1 MKYLNLLW
9 LIIWATPILA
19 QPVPKVHVPT
29 SVLLELRMLE
39 RNFDTALAA
48 DCSLD
53 RCTSKGCTYVQHQSV
68 DLPRSASLPGLP
80 TDKGPGSVP
89 PQDYLTEARC
99 EFTHERYVSKRNIRT
114 LVQRLEERLARGWLK
129 VKVVPQMLP
138 PIPRALAEP
147 IEPIEKE
154 EPAAEKE
161 EDTEPETKAVVE
173 EKVVPEWTAEQ
184 ALRELW
190 DALLPHYWWMVAI
203 FLATLALAVLIWSY
217 RRLGAPSIE
226 EKVMEAQLANSG
238 TEIESAPNEPVT
250 DPEMEKQDAERKRER
265 EEEESYSEQ
274 QQKIWMKRLGSQS
287 ASNDALVV
295 ELLRDW
301 LQSGDF
307 PMLAR
312 AVMTFG
318 DQLSTSFSSDGSQA
332 LKKLEFADYFRQ
344 VDEQKLPSKAEFFR
358 RLNQSA
364 MASLLSSQS
373 DVRLFRSLREDFG
386 SSGIVNLMQELP
398 TRYAALLFALVP
410 RDTQLDVGRLMPGQ
424 LRVKVADQLFASSRI
439 SKSESTYVFSC
450 ITAALEGE
458 PLPSPPDNLVTDR
471 GPALD
476 AASALSIL
484 LPLMEPKIRNP
495 LFQRV
500 LESASGAAPVWFEDI
515 LFPEMLDRIPSD
527 ERMELLLEVDVRAL
541 SAWLSLQDA
550 DWRRSF
556 MTQMS
561 TTMQKAVQVNSNFE
575 SRAEQMRLFHQ
586 GHKEITK
593 ALKGQ
598 YAKGKTSF
606 IALAA

>member
-9 LIIWATPILA
+9 LIIWATPVLA
-19 QPVPKVHVPT
+19 QPVPKVHVPN

-68 DLPRSASLPGLP
+68 DMPRSASLPGLP

-99 EFTHERYVSKRNIRT
+99 EFTHERYVSKRNVRT
-114 LVQRLEERLARGWLK
+114 LVQRMEERLARGWLK

-154 EPAAEKE
+154 EPAKENEEAAESAPATIE
-161 EDTEPETKAVVE
+161 ETVA
-173 EKVVPEWTAEQ
+173 PEWTAQQ

-190 DALLPHYWWMVAI
+190 DALLPHYWWMVGI

-238 TEIESAPNEPVT
+238 MEIENESNDPAT
-250 DPEMEKQDAERKRER
+250 DPEADKRDAERRRER

-274 QQKIWMKRLGSQS
+274 QQKIWVKRLGSQT
-287 ASNDALVV
+287 ASNDELVV

-312 AVMTFG
+312 ALMTFG

-344 VDEQKLPSKAEFFR
+344 VDEHKLPSKAEFFR

-410 RDTQLDVGRLMPGQ
+410 RDTQHDVGRLMPGA

-458 PLPSPPDNLVTDR
+458 ALPNPPNHLVTDR

-484 LPLMEPKIRNP
+484 LPLMEPKTRNP

-500 LESASGAAPVWFEDI
+500 LDAASGAAPVWFEDI
-515 LFPEMLDRIPSD
+515 LFPEMLDRIPSE
-527 ERMELLLEVDVRAL
+527 ERMDLLLEVDVRAL

-550 DWRRSF
+550 DWRRGF
-556 MTQMS
+556 LNQMS

-586 GHKEITK
+586 GHKEIIK
-593 ALKGQ
+593 SLKGQ

>member
-1 MKYLNLLW
+1 MKYINVLSLL
-9 LIIWATPILA
+9 IFATPVLA

-68 DLPRSASLPGLP
+68 DLPKSASLPGLP
-80 TDKGPGSVP
+80 SDKGPGSVP

-99 EFTHERYVSKRNIRT
+99 EFTHERFVSKRNVGR
-114 LVQRLEERLARGWLK
+114 LVKRLEERLARGWLK

-138 PIPRALAEP
+138 PIPRELAEP
-147 IEPIEKE
+147 IEPVEKE
-154 EPAAEKE
+154 EPAKE
-161 EDTEPETKAVVE
+161 EAQEPVPEPVVE
-173 EKVVPEWTAEQ
+173 EPKEPEWTGQQ

-190 DALLPHYWWMVAI
+190 EALLPHYWWMVAI
-203 FLATLALAVLIWSY
+203 FLATIALAVLIWAY

-226 EKVMEAQLANSG
+226 EKVMEAQLANTG
-238 TEIESAPNEPVT
+238 VETETPAAESVQDSEAERR
-250 DPEMEKQDAERKRER
+250 DAERQRER
-265 EEEESYSEQ
+265 EEEESFSEQ
-274 QQKIWMKRLGSQS
+274 QQKIWMKRLGAQS
-287 ASNDALVV
+287 ASNDELVV

-312 AVMTFG
+312 ALMTFG
-318 DQLSTSFSSDGSQA
+318 DQLSASFSSDGSQA
-332 LKKLEFADYFRQ
+332 LRKLEFADYFRQ
-344 VDEQKLPSKAEFFR
+344 VDEEKLPSKAEFFR

-386 SSGIVNLMQELP
+386 SSGVVNLMQELP

-410 RDTQLDVGRLMPGQ
+410 RDTQHDVGRLMPKE

-439 SKSESTYVFSC
+439 SKSESTYIFSC

-458 PLPSPPDNLVTDR
+458 TLPKPPNNLVTDR

-484 LPLMEPKIRNP
+484 LPLMEPETRNP
-495 LFQRV
+495 LFQNV
-500 LESASGAAPVWFEDI
+500 LQSASGAAPVWFEDI
-515 LFPEMLDRIPSD
+515 LFPEMLDRIPD
-527 ERMELLLEVDVRAL
+527 EDRMDLLLEVDVRAL
-541 SAWLSLQDA
+541 AAWLSLQDA
-550 DWRRSF
+550 DWRRGF
-556 MTQMS
+556 LKQMS
-561 TTMQKAVQVNSNFE
+561 ATMQKAVQVNANFE

-586 GHKEITK
+586 GHREITK